1 MFKIFLILTLVIY
14 VALPSLR
21 NLPGK
26 IVLSNVIAVTATTVV
41 LIISYNV
48 VKDSKNVG
56 TRPPVGNLMKIG
68 ESSCIVLGHFVYY
81 FGISMFCWMTIMC
94 YDLSTI
100 FVKGGAMPHISRM
113 ASLHQYWKDNL
124 LHKWLRIVFPN

>member
-113 ASLHQYWKDNL
+113 ASLHQY
-124 LHKWLRIVFPN
+124 